1 MKISRKTAIAAL
13 VVITAAVAAL
23 AIVSTLI
30 SLELRVEP
38 RPASATGCHDEHYEQ
53 QGVGL
58 ATHDDKNEAIKL
70 AQKAAVNNA
79 RIKCREKG
87 NPSLCTDQSN
97 DKVYCKP
104 DGSVVAKGPPKIRD
118 LGCKEV
124 RSDEKQSVWDALFR
138 IGTADYNTYSTD
150 YECRA
155 TAFTPCLQKCKGEA
169 RKTSP

>member
-1 MKISRKTAIAAL
+1 MKIGWKTSIFTL
-13 VVITAAVAAL
+13 VVITAAMAAL
-23 AIVSTLI
+23 AIVSTLT
-30 SLELRVEP
+30 LELRVEP

-58 ATHDDKNEAIKL
+58 ATHDDKNKAIKL
-70 AQKAAVNNA
+70 AQKAAVNDA
-79 RIKCREKG
+79 ITKCRENG
-87 NPSLCTDQSN
+87 NPSLCTDQSTEE
-97 DKVYCKP
+97 VYCKP
-104 DGSVVAKGPPKIRD
+104 VGSVVAKGPPKIRD

-124 RSDEKQSVWDALFR
+124 RSDEKQSVWDVLFR